1 LRSRRQ
7 ILAGAAAV
15 MAFAALGC
23 KPAQAP
29 PEVKGDDG
37 EDDVAP
43 TEDLMREHG
52 LIDRVMLV
60 YDECA
65 RRIESNLDVP
75 PEVLPAS
82 TRIVHAFVHDY
93 HEKTEEDHV
102 FPKCEASLVHTDLVR
117 VLRDQHAVG
126 RKITAFIEANA
137 GSAASTK
144 KDDRKKLV
152 AALRSFG
159 HMYRP
164 HVAREDTVLFP
175 AFRDLYRPAEFD
187 ALGAQ
192 FEAREKELF
201 GDKGFERKVT
211 EVGEIEASLGIADL
225 SRATPADFTRP

>member
-1 LRSRRQ
+1 LRSRREV
-7 ILAGAAAV
+7 LAGAAAV
-15 MAFAALGC
+15 MVFAGLGC

-29 PEVKGDDG
+29 PEVVEPHDD
-37 EDDVAP
+37 DITP

-75 PEVLPAS
+75 AEVIPAS
-82 TRIVHAFVHDY
+82 IRLVHAFVHDY
-93 HEKTEEDHV
+93 HEKTEEEHV
-102 FPKCEASLVHTDLVR
+102 FPKFDAALVHMDLVR

-126 RKITAFIEANA
+126 RNLTAFIEANA
-137 GSAASTK
+137 ASTTSAR
-144 KDDRKKLV
+144 KDDRKRLA

-175 AFRDLYRPAEFD
+175 AFRELVHPAELD

-192 FEAREKELF
+192 LEAREKELF
-201 GDKGFERKVT
+201 GDRGFERKVA
-211 EVGEIEASLGIADL
+211 EIGAIEASLEIADL
-225 SRATPADFTRP
+225 GRMTPTGFR

>member
-1 LRSRRQ
+1 
-7 ILAGAAAV
+7 

-29 PEVKGDDG
+29 VEVKGESGG
-37 EDDVAP
+37 EDDVTP

-52 LIDRVMLV
+52 LIDRLMLV

-65 RRIESNLDVP
+65 RRIESNVDVP
-75 PEVLPAS
+75 PEVLPAAS
-82 TRIVHAFVHDY
+82 RIVRAFVHDY
-93 HEKTEEDHV
+93 HERTEEEHV

-126 RKITAFIEANA
+126 RKISAYVEANA
-137 GSAASTK
+137 ASAASTK
-144 KDDRKKLV
+144 KDERKRLA

-159 HMYRP
+159 RMYRP

-175 AFRDLYRPAEFD
+175 AFRDLFREAELD
-187 ALGAQ
+187 ALGAT

-211 EVGEIEASLGIADL
+211 EVGDLEASLGIADL
-225 SRATPADFTRP
+225 SRATAGDFTKSP